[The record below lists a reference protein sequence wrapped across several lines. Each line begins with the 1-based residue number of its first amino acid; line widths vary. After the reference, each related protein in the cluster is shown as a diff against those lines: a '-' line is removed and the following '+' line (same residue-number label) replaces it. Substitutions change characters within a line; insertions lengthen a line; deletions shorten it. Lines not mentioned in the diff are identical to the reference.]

1 MRDMK
6 EIRICLWY
14 EFKLQRSPTIAHRN
28 MVRVFGK
35 DAPRYGTVEGWFAK
49 FRNGDLDFDPSND
62 HVIDGELL
70 RAVMKK
76 EPHISPQ
83 RLARLFNVSTTAV
96 INSIKR
102 MEREEF
108 AASAIYKPISDEN
121 ADNKSPYI
129 RDRRHAKTWKTRASR
144 NKDMTE
150 HITMMF

>member
-1 MRDMK
+1 
-6 EIRICLWY
+6 
-14 EFKLQRSPTIAHRN
+14 

-35 DAPRYGTVEGWFAK
+35 DAPRYGTVECWFAK

-70 RAVMKK
+70 RAVMRK

-83 RLARLFNVSTTAV
+83 GLARILNVSTTA
-96 INSIKR
+96 
-102 MEREEF
+102 
-108 AASAIYKPISDEN
+108 PISDEK
-121 ADNKSPYI
+121 AENKPPYI